1 LADGGNHQGVA
12 ARALPFKYLTLT
24 GLLDRVKILTADPF
38 LRSCC
43 GPPAG
48 SAEFW
53 LAAAYRPMLAGM
65 HGVIIPKD
73 RTVKITPAV
82 RKVAGRCR

>member
-38 LRSCC
+38 LLVTEV
-43 GPPAG
+43 PYFM
-48 SAEFW
+48 SAKN
-53 LAAAYRPMLAGM
+53 RG
-65 HGVIIPKD
+65 
-73 RTVKITPAV
+73 
-82 RKVAGRCR
+82 